1 MAALGRLPDRKHKFD
16 VTPPCHTGAMS
27 FGHDD
32 QGLDGVA
39 DAVLRI
45 DCAECELQHT
55 DTCSDCVVTFL
66 CDRSP
71 GDAVTIDLAEERAI
85 RMLADVGLTPGLRH
99 VRRSS

>member
-1 MAALGRLPDRKHKFD
+1 M
-16 VTPPCHTGAMS
+16 T

-32 QGLDGVA
+32 QDLDGVA

-45 DCAECELQHT
+45 DCAECDFENT
-55 DTCSDCVVTFL
+55 AACEDCVVTFL

-85 RMLADVGLTPGLRH
+85 RMLADAGLAPGLRH
-99 VRRSS
+99 VRRTS